1 MKLLHWPLMGGLLHL
16 VQRGGDWVEPQP
28 AQSPPRCTKCNSP
41 PINGQCISHRIA
53 VLLSVAHKGSTNS
66 TDKMKCI
73 DALSQL
79 YNTIR
84 INTEFVQKP
93 LQSDRSLERRR
104 YKADLPLDDMMHR

>member
-1 MKLLHWPLMGGLLHL
+1 
-16 VQRGGDWVEPQP
+16 
-28 AQSPPRCTKCNSP
+28 
-41 PINGQCISHRIA
+41 
-53 VLLSVAHKGSTNS
+53 
-66 TDKMKCI
+66 MKCI